1 MLIDNGDDVVKV
13 GRQLSHVDAEFDK
26 ILAFANTLVCLAVQ
40 ADGFLIEDIVQAIAS
55 LNWATEGWEL
65 SKGHSSFRVE
75 RTMLNTF

>member
-55 LNWATEGWEL
+55 LN
-65 SKGHSSFRVE
+65 
-75 RTMLNTF
+75 